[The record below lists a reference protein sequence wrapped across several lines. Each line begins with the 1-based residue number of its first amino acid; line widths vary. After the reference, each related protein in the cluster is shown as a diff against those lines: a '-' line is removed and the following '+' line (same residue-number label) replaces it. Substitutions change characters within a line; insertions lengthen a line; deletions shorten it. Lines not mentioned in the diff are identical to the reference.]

1 MYVVSCFEREG
12 LCFYIF
18 LLGLT
23 LETSHTSRRTTDS
36 RLALQ
41 YVTSQQ
47 LEQLGSAG
55 LVHDT
60 WSPQRVRCRVPPRI
74 VERASRL
81 EGKNFKTS
89 ISAEVSTV
97 EAYLDPRVHS
107 SPCAAWCFQKIRY
120 IITTTAQDRP
130 PCSADSTSAGSL
142 SSAGFSWQGSE
153 IRDWT
158 PHRSSLW
165 SSGSPL
171 CRRRY
176 PLQS

>member
-1 MYVVSCFEREG
+1 MWRHDGGRRCHKCMLCLVSKGRRVVFTYFCW
-12 LCFYIF
+12 
-18 LLGLT
+18 

-47 LEQLGSAG
+47 LEQLGSAR

-60 WSPQRVRCRVPPRI
+60 WSPQRVRCRVAPRT

-89 ISAEVSTV
+89 ISAEVSTM

-107 SPCAAWCFQKIRY
+107 SPCAAWCFQKMQHYCDNSSVAPDLRP
-120 IITTTAQDRP
+120 DRL
-130 PCSADSTSAGSL
+130 TRHL
-142 SSAGFSWQGSE
+142 
-153 IRDWT
+153 RD
-158 PHRSSLW
+158 H
-165 SSGSPL
+165 
-171 CRRRY
+171 
-176 PLQS
+176 